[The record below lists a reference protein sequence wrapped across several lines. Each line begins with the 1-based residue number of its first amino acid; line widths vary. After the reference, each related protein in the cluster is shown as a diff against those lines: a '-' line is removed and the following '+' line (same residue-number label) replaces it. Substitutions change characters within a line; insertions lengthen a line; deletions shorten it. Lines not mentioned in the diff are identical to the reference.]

1 MLKAA
6 KSRFYLVPVLMNT
19 LDILELLSTPDARF
33 KLNEIS
39 DLTGVPL
46 TTTYR
51 ILQTLVH
58 RVYLAHDLE
67 GKYSL
72 ANLPVL
78 KALLG
83 KHVDASNTGP
93 SAAETNR
100 SHDLPA
106 HQP

>member
-1 MLKAA
+1 MVKAA
-6 KSRFYLVPVLMNT
+6 KSRFYLVPVLMHT
-19 LDILELLSTPDARF
+19 LDILELLSTTNDRL

-58 RVYLAHDLE
+58 RGYLSHDLE

-72 ANLPVL
+72 ADIPVL
-78 KALLG
+78 KALFG
-83 KHVDASNTGP
+83 
-93 SAAETNR
+93 
-100 SHDLPA
+100 
-106 HQP
+106 